1 MNLDES
7 TTTTTTPPPPPPTS
21 SSKRNGDST
30 SDDDEIMVWE
40 PNANS
45 PTCGKAHCRL
55 GCICSPDEFSSQPS
69 QQQQQT
75 SSSPVSNKSTAS
87 SSSSATSMQSQHCG
101 RYECMFECLCSRRL
115 RSSTRSNRSTVA
127 NDIVLPPASEANATS
142 SATTTY
148 SIGTRRRE
156 ASVSSTN
163 SIFSNR
169 YYIENKFEKISYNSY
184 YTRIINKKNSWVN
197 KNSDNSFRYDSQT
210 HKPWFYYFLILK
222 IYYLLFIHI
231 Y

>member
-7 TTTTTTPPPPPPTS
+7 TTTTTPPPPPTS
-21 SSKRNGDST
+21 SSKRNGDSA

-55 GCICSPDEFSSQPS
+55 GCICPPDEFSSQQQTS
-69 QQQQQT
+69 QQQQQQQT

-169 YYIENKFEKISYNSY
+169 YYYENKLEKI
-184 YTRIINKKNSWVN
+184 
-197 KNSDNSFRYDSQT
+197 F
-210 HKPWFYYFLILK
+210 
-222 IYYLLFIHI
+222 
-231 Y
+231 